1 MHMAA
6 MSGTE
11 RCRRARARLKAGR
24 KAMILDVP
32 DDEELMAKALIAAE
46 TLSPF
51 DRYKPDAIKKAL
63 ERVIEI
69 FVLENT
75 E

>member
-1 MHMAA
+1 MQMA

-24 KAMILDVP
+24 KLMTLEVLD
-32 DDEELMAKALIAAE
+32 DDELMAEALITAQQ
-46 TLSPF
+46 LSPF
-51 DRYKPDAIKKAL
+51 DKYKPDAIKKAL

>member
-1 MHMAA
+1 MQA
-6 MSGTE
+6 
-11 RCRRARARLKAGR
+11 RRKLLTLEV
-24 KAMILDVP
+24 I
-32 DDEELMAKALIAAE
+32 DDDGLIANALIAAQQ
-46 TLSPF
+46 LSPF
-51 DRYKPDAIKKAL
+51 DKDNPNAIKKAL